1 MNGIINVYK
10 PQGITSFDVVR
21 SVKKITGQKKIGHTG
36 TLDPLATGV
45 LPICI
50 GRATKLVDYIMNGR
64 KTYIAT
70 LKLGVE
76 TDTYD
81 REGEV
86 LKTLATEHLSE
97 AEVKEAINSFIGE
110 IKQVPP
116 MYSALKVQG
125 KRLYELAREGK
136 EVERNERSITIYDIK
151 ILEIKVPDIKFEV
164 VCSKGTYIRSLCFD
178 IGEKLKCGGA
188 MWDLERTASS
198 SFKKENSVTLEE
210 LAVNYENHII
220 SIEEAIME
228 FSPLYYNEKIG
239 NLLLNGVCLNNPNII
254 KNIEFDK
261 IYRVYKEK
269 ELLGLGMLQEKG
281 FKIITLLN

>member
-21 SVKKITGQKKIGHTG
+21 AVKKITGQKKIGHTG

-64 KTYIAT
+64 KSYIAT
-70 LKLGVE
+70 LKLGVV

-86 LKTLATEHLSE
+86 IKTSAIEHISE
-97 AEVKEAINSFIGE
+97 DEIIEVINSFIGD

-116 MYSALKVQG
+116 MYSALKVKG
-125 KRLYELAREGK
+125 KRLYELAREGI
-136 EVERNERSITIYDIK
+136 EIERNERSITIYDIK
-151 ILEIKVPDIKFEV
+151 ILDIKIPEIKIEV

-188 MWDLERTASS
+188 MWGLERIASS
-198 SFKKENSVTLEE
+198 SFVKENSVTLED
-210 LAVNYENHII
+210 LAIDYENYII
-220 SIEEAIME
+220 SIEEAVKE

-239 NLLLNGVCLNNPNII
+239 NLLLNGVCLNNPSII
-254 KNIEFDK
+254 KNIELHR
-261 IYRVYKEK
+261 IYRVYKEQ